1 MTCLLK
7 DWHHGGIFPVLWK
20 DTLFNGS
27 LEIRESDG
35 AISFDISFKSLPEI
49 WSGPLDLCGSMLE
62 RSCST
67 PSTEMLR
74 LLNSEENL
82 ASAIVGKLLSSLVKT
97 ELKYLF
103 NSSAFAKLLVT
114 ASLLTSKVGIPLQS
128 FR

>member
-1 MTCLLK
+1 
-7 DWHHGGIFPVLWK
+7 
-20 DTLFNGS
+20 
-27 LEIRESDG
+27 
-35 AISFDISFKSLPEI
+35 
-49 WSGPLDLCGSMLE
+49 MLE

-74 LLNSEENL
+74 LLNSEEKL
-82 ASAIVGKLLSSLVKT
+82 ASAIGGQLLSSLVKT

-114 ASLLTSKVGIPLQS
+114 ASLFTSKVGIPLQS